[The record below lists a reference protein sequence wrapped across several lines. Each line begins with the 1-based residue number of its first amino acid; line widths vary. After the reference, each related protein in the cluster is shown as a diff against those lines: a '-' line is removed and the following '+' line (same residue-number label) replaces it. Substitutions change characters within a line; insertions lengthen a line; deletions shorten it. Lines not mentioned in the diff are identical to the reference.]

1 LDYSENRPIWPGSS
15 SFATGSTPFGFF
27 DTDTLFQQHADR
39 FAIFAA
45 QTVGYPIMDVELIDI
60 NFYTAFESAVV
71 EYSNQINQINIV
83 NNLIN
88 TLGVQT
94 GSSYLT
100 GGSLTGVNVGQSLGY
115 ITKLSKAYGT
125 EADSGGD
132 VKWRKAAI
140 NIIPGQQTYSIRQ
153 AVSASLT
160 AASMSLS
167 DSSSIEIRRVL
178 HNAPPAIVRYFDPFV
193 GTGLGSQQLLDSF
206 GFGGFSPSISFMMM
220 PMHADLLRIQA
231 IEFNDMI
238 RKSGYSFE
246 IHGDDITFWPVPT
259 YPSGSAPASSIYYN
273 TVWID
278 YLFEEEKNQQAILF
292 GNTAL
297 INGVVSDASNIPYTY
312 QNYGSINDMGRSWI
326 FKYGVAL
333 VKETLG
339 YVRSKYSSI
348 PIPNAEVTLNGTE
361 LVSQGKAEQETLIT
375 QLRELLDKLTKEAM
389 LTRQNTEATQ
399 MAEILGKV
407 PLKIYIGALIPFIL
421 LLGSGI

>member
-1 LDYSENRPIWPGSS
+1 
-15 SFATGSTPFGFF
+15 
-27 DTDTLFQQHADR
+27 
-39 FAIFAA
+39 
-45 QTVGYPIMDVELIDI
+45 
-60 NFYTAFESAVV
+60 
-71 EYSNQINQINIV
+71 
-83 NNLIN
+83 
-88 TLGVQT
+88 
-94 GSSYLT
+94 
-100 GGSLTGVNVGQSLGY
+100 
-115 ITKLSKAYGT
+115 
-125 EADSGGD
+125 
-132 VKWRKAAI
+132 
-140 NIIPGQQTYSIRQ
+140 
-153 AVSASLT
+153 
-160 AASMSLS
+160 MSLS